1 VVKYAIHVPGAEFHP
16 KSHRK
21 KAMNYL
27 VYIPSYFNFFNYVC
41 KLHTLLN

>member
-1 VVKYAIHVPGAEFHP
+1 
-16 KSHRK
+16 
-21 KAMNYL
+21 MNYL